1 MQRSFILEKLKR
13 YYQQNLVRDLILEMR
28 ERELKITEHS
38 NSTPE
43 PEKTI
48 ITKDICIPMF
58 ISALF
63 TVVEEWKKHK
73 CPSTE
78 EWMKMWHVYT
88 MKYYS
93 AIKRNKTVSFAEMWM
108 DLETV
113 IQSEIGQKEE
123 NK

>member
-108 DLETV
+108 DLDCHTE
-113 IQSEIGQKEE
+113 
-123 NK
+123 